1 MSFYGEL
8 ASTADNLIK
17 RFGQAVTLHQSVPG
31 AYSHGVST
39 NTITDHVGVGVIT
52 NYNQIELAQTR
63 IQIGDVKLLLSAFK
77 ADGTAMPQPTSADTL
92 TANGITYGV
101 VSPIMPTNPAGTVV
115 MYEVQLRGK

>member
-1 MSFYGEL
+1 MSFYGGL
-8 ASTADNLIK
+8 ANTADNLIK
-17 RFGQAVTLHQSVPG
+17 RFGQTVTLHQSVPG

-39 NTITDHVGVGVIT
+39 NTITDCIGVGVIS
-52 NYNQIELAQTR
+52 NYNQKEIDGTR
-63 IQIGDVKLLLSAFK
+63 IQFGDVKLLLSAFK
-77 ADGTAMPQPTSADTL
+77 SDGTTMPQPTSADTL